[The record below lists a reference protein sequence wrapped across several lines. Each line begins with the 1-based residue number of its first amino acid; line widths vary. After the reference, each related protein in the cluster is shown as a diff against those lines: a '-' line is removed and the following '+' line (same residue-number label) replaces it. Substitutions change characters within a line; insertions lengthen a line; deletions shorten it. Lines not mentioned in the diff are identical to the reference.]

1 MLWSGEAPDI
11 MALEENMGAY
21 CNILH
26 GFLSFCHGSKVG
38 AGPTLHASIS
48 ASAKQVV
55 DCSIALLREA
65 VCYHES
71 HDHVKRLSNPQLA
84 GTVWEACDALKK
96 TATTNCT
103 AVLRAMTQVA
113 VSVKDIL

>member
-1 MLWSGEAPDI
+1 M
-11 MALEENMGAY
+11 
-21 CNILH
+21 
-26 GFLSFCHGSKVG
+26 FFCGLF
-38 AGPTLHASIS
+38 A
-48 ASAKQVV
+48 
-55 DCSIALLREA
+55 
-65 VCYHES
+65 ES